1 MVIKMIENLPLHVGI
16 IMDGNGRYAENLGKK
31 RSYGHEQGSRNLKK
45 LATHIYKKG
54 IKYLSVYA
62 FSTDNFKRSKK
73 EVDFLM
79 NLFVKMFKNNFD
91 FLMDLDVKVIFSGRR
106 ENLPKKV
113 LESMD
118 YIVSKTENNKSGVF
132 NVCLNYGSCE
142 EIVDACKKILAGKV
156 SIDSLTKEDFY
167 HYLYQDLPP
176 LDLVIRTSGEY
187 RLSNFMLYQSSYAE
201 YCFVKKNFPEF
212 SEDDFDLALAEY
224 NGRKRRFGGVINED
238 KNN

>member
-1 MVIKMIENLPLHVGI
+1 MDKLPIHVGI
-16 IMDGNGRYAENLGKK
+16 IMDGNGRYAENLGKN
-31 RSYGHEQGSRNLKK
+31 RSFGHEQGSKNLKK
-45 LATHIYKKG
+45 LATYIYHKG

-62 FSTDNFKRSKK
+62 FSTDNFKRSEQ
-73 EVDFLM
+73 EVNFLM
-79 NLFVKMFKNNFD
+79 ELFIKVFKSEFK
-91 FLMDLDVKVIFSGRR
+91 FLNDLDIKVIFSGRR

-118 YIVSKTENNKSGVF
+118 YIVSKTKNNKSGIF

-142 EIVDACKKILAGKV
+142 EIVDACKKIIASNIFIETLN
-156 SIDSLTKEDFY
+156 KETFY

-201 YCFVKKNFPEF
+201 YYFSKKNFPEF
-212 SEDDFDLALAEY
+212 NEEDFDLALIEY
-224 NGRKRRFGGVINED
+224 NKRKRRFGGVN